1 MCRIALCH
9 EWAVTWSGSEQV
21 AGRIAEALDVDDVF
35 VFTADPRI
43 AGRAFGDR
51 PVQMPPIGRSGLAR
65 RQWRWLLP
73 FMVRWWRDLDL
84 SSYDV
89 VVTSSHA
96 AVNSVRPRPDAV
108 HVSYCHT
115 PMRYAWLWRSELG
128 RLPAPLR
135 PLWPAMA
142 ALLRRGD
149 RRRARDVDL
158 FVANSHHVAGRI
170 ERFYG
175 RPSVVVHPPV
185 RTDVFTPDADGESED
200 FFLYAGRLVA
210 YKRPDVAV
218 EAAERAGVPLVVAGS
233 GPELGR
239 LKRLAGPSVSF
250 VEAPSD
256 TELRDLYRRAR
267 ALVYPGVEDFGMTMV
282 EAQACGTPVVAYREG
297 GASEAVRDGE
307 TGLLYD
313 DPAPEGLAAA
323 LRGFSRE
330 RFDPRVLRAHA
341 EGFAPERFDAAIRE
355 IVERLADAPAEERPT
370 VVRELTGD

>member
-1 MCRIALCH
+1 MHRVALCH

-35 VFTADPRI
+35 VFTADLGI
-43 AGRAFGDR
+43 AGRVFGHR
-51 PVQMPPIGRSGLAR
+51 PVHMPPIGRSGLAR
-65 RQWRWLLP
+65 RRWQWLLP

-84 SSYDV
+84 SAFDV

-96 AVNSVRPRPDAV
+96 AVNSVRPRPDAL

-115 PMRYAWLWRSELG
+115 PMRYAWTWRAEVG
-128 RLPAPLR
+128 RLPAPMR
-135 PLWPAMA
+135 PAWPLAA

-149 RRRARDVDL
+149 RRRAHDVDL

-175 RPSVVVHPPV
+175 RPSVVVHPPI
-185 RTDVFTPDADGESED
+185 RTDFFTPNTAVEQHD

-210 YKRPDVAV
+210 YKHPDVAI
-218 EAAERAGVPLVVAGS
+218 EAAERAGVRLVVAGS

-250 VEAPSD
+250 VESPSD

-267 ALVYPGVEDFGMTMV
+267 ALVHPGVEDFGMTMV
-282 EAQACGTPVVAYREG
+282 EAQACGTPVIAHREG

-307 TGLLYD
+307 TGVLYD
-313 DPAPEGLAAA
+313 DPSADGLADV
-323 LRGFSRE
+323 LRGFSGD
-330 RFDPRVLRAHA
+330 RFEPHMLRAHA
-341 EGFAPERFDAAIRE
+341 EGFAPERFDEAIRSV
-355 IVERLADAPAEERPT
+355 VEQLARATPEERPD
-370 VVRELTGD
+370 VARELTGG